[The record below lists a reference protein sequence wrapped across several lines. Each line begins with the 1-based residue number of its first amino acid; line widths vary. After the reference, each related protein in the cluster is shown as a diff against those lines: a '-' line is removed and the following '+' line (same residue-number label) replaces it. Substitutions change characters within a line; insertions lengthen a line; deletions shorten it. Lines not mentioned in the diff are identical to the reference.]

1 MNFYTNTGNQTV
13 ELGSKVSI
21 KGDDTNSDWTKFDS
35 GKNIMTKIDN
45 QGNIVVG
52 LSKDLKNINSIT
64 TENNGT
70 LTINAGTKKYT
81 FGDTT
86 LGNTSVVTNEILTTQ
101 LNNLSTQIS
110 NKDFNITLAADKGN
124 ATTTKTNKQ
133 IGIVGANGNIKT
145 EANGTH
151 LKIGL
156 SNNVEFDKNGS
167 KNGSIVFATGKNGD
181 TNITKNNITS
191 KDIVATNGTNTVKIS
206 GERGTI
212 TGLTNTDW
220 NGTTDDISR
229 AATEGQLQKFTQ
241 LLQKDINKSKV
252 TVSAG
257 NNIKVTST
265 VDATTGATT
274 YTVATSDD
282 VNFTKVTVG
291 NTIIQNNNI
300 SVGKNISITDKEIK
314 NGNVT
319 IASNS
324 IDINRTKLD
333 KDGLTITSP
342 DANKTVSLTKDGLN
356 NGGNKITN
364 VADGV
369 AANDAATVGQ
379 LQKIKNVVN
388 NGSVVA
394 SANKDHW
401 AEQNATATGKNSVS
415 IGGGSSDDNRS
426 NTVSVGAKGHER
438 TISNVAPGIKN
449 SDAATVGQLK
459 SGLNEVYGQLNRY
472 KKQSSAGTAAAM
484 AIGNMPQ
491 STVPGKGMISLGGGF
506 YDGQS
511 AMAIGLSKMSD
522 DGRWVVKGS
531 ASYDSQDKAG
541 ASVSVGFHF

>member
-1 MNFYTNTGNQTV
+1 
-13 ELGSKVSI
+13 
-21 KGDDTNSDWTKFDS
+21 
-35 GKNIMTKIDN
+35 
-45 QGNIVVG
+45 
-52 LSKDLKNINSIT
+52 
-64 TENNGT
+64 
-70 LTINAGTKKYT
+70 KKYT

-124 ATTTKTNKQ
+124 AITTKTNKQ

-167 KNGSIVFATGKNGD
+167 KNGSIVFATGQKGD
-181 TNITKNNITS
+181 TNITKNNVTS

-206 GERGTI
+206 GESGTI
-212 TGLTNTDW
+212 TGLTNTEW

-252 TVSAG
+252 KVAAG
-257 NNIKVTST
+257 NNIKVTSA

-324 IDINRTKLD
+324 IDINRIKLD

-388 NGSVVA
+388 NSPVVA
-394 SANKDHW
+394 SVNKDHW

-459 SGLNEVYGQLNRY
+459 SGLNEIYGQLNRY

-541 ASVSVGFHF
+541 ASVAVGFHF